1 MTKVSTPSPQARPLP
16 SGLTDAL
23 RRSGVPFVAG
33 KPLSSATTFGVGGP
47 ADGWAE
53 PGTVAQT
60 REVLRA
66 CRGAGVPIAVVGKG
80 ANLLAA
86 DDGFRGLVIHL
97 SGALAGLRLR
107 GDRLTAG
114 GGAVLRK
121 ASALT
126 VRAGLTGMEK
136 LAGIPSSVGGAL
148 AMNAGCYGQEIA
160 DVVEWVLASDWEGTL
175 HRFKAGELTF
185 GYRTSPLRG
194 PYVVLYAGLRLKPA
208 PPGAVK
214 EDAIAILRRRRDTL
228 PWGRSAGSVFKNPP
242 GMKAREL
249 IARCGLAG
257 TRIGGA
263 WLHDRHSNTILN
275 TGGAMAADIAAL
287 ITLIQEKV
295 EAETG
300 IRLDPE
306 VQRLGF

>member
-1 MTKVSTPSPQARPLP
+1 MTKVSAPSSPARPLP
-16 SGLTDAL
+16 PALVDRL
-23 RRSGVPFVAG
+23 RREGIPLIEG
-33 KPLSSATTFGVGGP
+33 KHLAAATTFGVGGP

-53 PGTVAQT
+53 PSSVAQVQALLRCC
-60 REVLRA
+60 RES
-66 CRGAGVPIAVVGKG
+66 GVPVAVVGKG
-80 ANLLAA
+80 ANLLVA
-86 DDGFRGLVIHL
+86 DDGFRGLVLHL
-97 SGALAGLRLR
+97 SGALACLRLR

-114 GGAVLRK
+114 GGAVLRR

-136 LAGIPSSVGGAL
+136 LAGIPSSMGGAL

-160 DVVEWVLASDWEGTL
+160 DVVEWVLVCDWEGRL
-175 HRFKAGELTF
+175 RRFNAGELTF

-194 PYVVLYAGLRLKPA
+194 SYLVLYAGLKLRPA

-214 EDAIAILRRRRDTL
+214 GDALAILRRRRDTL
-228 PWGRSAGSVFKNPP
+228 PRGRSAGSVFKNPP

-249 IARCGLAG
+249 IARCSLAG

-263 WLHDRHSNTILN
+263 LLHDKHTNTILN
-275 TGGAMAADIAAL
+275 TGGATAADIAAL
-287 ITLIQEKV
+287 ITHIQDKV
-295 EAETG
+295 EIATG
-300 IRLDPE
+300 IKLEPE

>member
-1 MTKVSTPSPQARPLP
+1 MTKASAPSPQARPLP
-16 SGLTDAL
+16 SRLTDAL

-53 PGTVAQT
+53 PGTVAQAQAA
-60 REVLRA
+60 LIA
-66 CRGAGVPIAVVGKG
+66 CREAGVPVAVVGKG
-80 ANLLAA
+80 ANLLAS
-86 DDGFRGLVIHL
+86 DGGFRGLVVHL
-97 SGALAGLRLR
+97 SGSLSGLRLR

-136 LAGIPSSVGGAL
+136 LAGIPSSIGGAL

-160 DVVEWVLASDWEGTL
+160 DVVEWVLASDWEGRL
-175 HRFKAGELTF
+175 RRFRAEELAF
-185 GYRTSPLRG
+185 GYRSSPLRG
-194 PYVVLYAGLRLKPA
+194 PWLVLYAGLRLKSA
-208 PPGAVK
+208 QPGAVK
-214 EDAIAILRRRRDTL
+214 EDALAILRRRRDTL

-257 TRIGGA
+257 IRVGGA
-263 WLHDRHSNTILN
+263 WLHDRHANTILN
-275 TGGAMAADIAAL
+275 AGGATAADIAAL
-287 ITLIQEKV
+287 IAHVREKV
-295 EAETG
+295 ETDTG
-300 IRLDPE
+300 ILLE
-306 VQRLGF
+306 AEIQRIGF

>member
-1 MTKVSTPSPQARPLP
+1 MTKVSGAPFQARPLP
-16 SGLTDAL
+16 PDLVDRL
-23 RRSGVPFVAG
+23 RRAGILLVKG

-47 ADGWAE
+47 ADGWVE
-53 PGTVAQT
+53 PGSVAQVQA
-60 REVLRA
+60 VLRA
-66 CRGAGVPIAVVGKG
+66 CREAGVPVAVVGKG
-80 ANLLAA
+80 ANQLAA
-86 DDGFRGLVIHL
+86 DEGFRGLIVHL
-97 SGALAGLRLR
+97 SGALAQLRLH
-107 GDRLTAG
+107 GGRLTAG
-114 GGAVLRK
+114 GGAILRR

-148 AMNAGCYGQEIA
+148 AMNAGCYGQEIGDA
-160 DVVEWVLASDWEGTL
+160 VEWVLASDWEGNL
-175 HRFKAGELTF
+175 RRFKRGELTF

-194 PYVVLYAGLRLKPA
+194 PWLVLYAGLRLKPA

-214 EDAIAILRRRRDTL
+214 EDALAILRRRRDTL

-257 TRIGGA
+257 TRIGGV
-263 WLHDRHSNTILN
+263 WLHDKHTNTILN
-275 TGGAMAADIAAL
+275 TGGATAADIAAL
-287 ITLIQEKV
+287 ISLIQEKV

-300 IRLDPE
+300 ILLEPE